1 MLKMLKAKATR
12 KIIAAIALGFALT
25 VITGFIPVGIGVTA
39 IYAATENPPTIRMGS
54 HAPMTREEF
63 VEWSAQ
69 RGVRHFNIDGRIY
82 PVGIFF
88 DWENGQSFDYGELV
102 GQTLHVTLRQGV
114 ADVTANVAAAA
125 SANAGATV
133 QEVSAANVDAD
144 TGTISQDGGNRSPVI
159 FTDATPILFS
169 YDELTAMIEQVPNQ
183 NPLDAVSS
191 ITLPNRRLTQTEL
204 EAWIAEYNEMGG
216 VTAFELAVIR
226 EINRVR
232 EEYGLQPLALD
243 PALMMSARLKTQ
255 EFADLQYF
263 AHYSPVHGSIT
274 LAARMFGFNGMRV
287 MEAITRAGRNGEPI
301 FRSEPEG
308 IARGML
314 ASSRGHREILLNPNI
329 DRVGFGASFSPNS
342 TGLTGNMSHMF
353 YFATKFGFSN

>member
-1 MLKMLKAKATR
+1 MLKMSKTKTTR
-12 KIIAAIALGFALT
+12 KIITAIALGFALT
-25 VITGFIPVGIGVTA
+25 VITGFIPVGIGATA
-39 IYAATENPPTIRMGS
+39 IYAATENPPSIRMGS
-54 HAPMTREEF
+54 HNPMTRDEF
-63 VEWSAQ
+63 VEWSSQ
-69 RGVRHFNIDGRIY
+69 RGVRHFNLDGGIY
-82 PVGIFF
+82 PIGIFF
-88 DWENGQSFDYGELV
+88 GWGSGQSFDYGELV

-114 ADVTANVAAAA
+114 ADVTADVATAA

-133 QEVSAANVDAD
+133 QEVPSVNADAD
-144 TGTISQDGGNRSPVI
+144 TTTQDNNNRSPVI

-191 ITLPNRRLTQTEL
+191 ITLPNRRLTETEL

-216 VTAFELAVIR
+216 VTAFELAVVR

-274 LAARMFGFNGMRV
+274 LAARMFGFNGMRAA
-287 MEAITRAGRNGEPI
+287 ETITRAGSNTAPA
-301 FRSEPEG
+301 FRSTPEG
-308 IARGML
+308 IVRGML
-314 ASSRGHREILLNPNI
+314 ASSRGHREILLNPNA
-329 DRVGFGASFSPNS
+329 DRVGFGASFSENS
-342 TGLTGNMSHMF
+342 TGASGNATHMF